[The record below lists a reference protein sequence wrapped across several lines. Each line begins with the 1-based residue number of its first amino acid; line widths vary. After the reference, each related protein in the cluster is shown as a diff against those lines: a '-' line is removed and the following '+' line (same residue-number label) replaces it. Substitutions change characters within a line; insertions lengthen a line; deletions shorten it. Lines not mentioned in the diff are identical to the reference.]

1 MSISVIGMYSKKGLI
16 ILSHY
21 RSGGTQF
28 RRMVVGGLEE
38 SNILNKQIEDFG
50 EVNFEDYDDK
60 PETIIDAF
68 FKLDS
73 NKFRVIQLNNA
84 LVLAYMLANGIF
96 DKILDNFDLVTV
108 MRKDKTKCLLSLPL
122 WEKFIQSGLNDSN
135 TLWTKENMLDFH
147 NKLLAKPI
155 EWNTIYNGVYHENL
169 HTDKPSEY
177 LDKKILFFIN
187 SLSTLRHI
195 SKKYNS
201 KIIFYEDYEFNKNYI
216 VENYFLSFF
225 GLFNIQKIVNDT
237 YLWKIPY
244 ISNNYIDYFDSH
256 VKKAF
261 KEWGI
266 N

>member
-1 MSISVIGMYSKKGLI
+1 MNKWKSISVIGMYSKKGLI

-38 SNILNKQIEDFG
+38 YNILNKQIEDFG
-50 EVNFEDYDDK
+50 EVNFEDYDNK
-60 PETIIDAF
+60 PETITDAF

-84 LVLAYMLANGIF
+84 LVLAYMLANDTF
-96 DKILDNFDLVTV
+96 DKILDNFDLVNV

-147 NKLLAKPI
+147 NKLLAEPI

-169 HTDKPSEY
+169 QTDKPSEY
-177 LDKKILFFIN
+177 LDKKIIFFLN

-201 KIIFYEDYEFNKNYI
+201 KII
-216 VENYFLSFF
+216 L
-225 GLFNIQKIVNDT
+225 
-237 YLWKIPY
+237 
-244 ISNNYIDYFDSH
+244 
-256 VKKAF
+256 
-261 KEWGI
+261 
-266 N
+266 